1 MIFGSARNIAARY
14 IGLQYRTLAMMDVR
28 MLCLAALMGRPASG
42 YDIKKELERGSATG
56 LIDASFGSIYPALAR
71 LADEGYVAVTS
82 EGTGAR
88 DRKVYAM
95 TPEGRAHFLK
105 TLAGPLP
112 DEKYRSPFLF
122 AMLFADELPR
132 SRVKAMID
140 QQIAFWEEK
149 IAAIDEMTPSRD
161 TCAGESFVNGIGI
174 ATLRAGLHYLRRHR
188 AAVEK
193 AAQPDPRPVGA
204 SPSQTSYPGAAAPAA
219 E

>member
-1 MIFGSARNIAARY
+1 M
-14 IGLQYRTLAMMDVR
+14 LDVR

-71 LADEGYVAVTS
+71 LADEGHVAVSS
-82 EGTGAR
+82 EGAGAR
-88 DRKVYAM
+88 DRKVYEM
-95 TPEGRAHFLK
+95 TPDGRAYFLK
-105 TLAGPLP
+105 TLASPLP

-132 SRVKAMID
+132 SRVTMMID
-140 QQIAFWEEK
+140 QQITLWEQK
-149 IAAIDEMTPSRD
+149 IAAIDALTLGRS
-161 TCAGESFVNGIGI
+161 TCAGQAFANGIGV
-174 ATLRAGLHYLRRHR
+174 ATLRAGLDYLRRHR
-188 AAVEK
+188 ASVEK

-204 SPSQTSYPGAAAPAA
+204 HMSQTSSPEAAAPAA

>member
-1 MIFGSARNIAARY
+1 M
-14 IGLQYRTLAMMDVR
+14 LDVR
-28 MLCLAALMGRPASG
+28 MLCLAALMGRSASG

-71 LADEGYVAVTS
+71 LADEGFVAVSS

-95 TPEGRAHFLK
+95 TEEGRAHFLK

-122 AMLFADELPR
+122 AMLFADDLPR
-132 SRVKAMID
+132 SRVTAMID
-140 QQIAFWEEK
+140 QQIVFWEEK
-149 IAAIDEMTPSRD
+149 IAAIDELTPARS
-161 TCAGESFVNGIGI
+161 TCAGEAFVNGIGI
-174 ATLRAGLHYLRRHR
+174 ATLQAGVDYLKRHR
-188 AAVEK
+188 ATVEK
-193 AAQPDPRPVGA
+193 AAQPDTRPVGA
-204 SPSQTSYPGAAAPAA
+204 AKSNTSSTEAALPAA